1 MTTIKLA
8 EKVAGFSERD
18 TYSRAILNTDTD
30 GLLRYKTQRERAL
43 RNIQSNEDI
52 IVVKEELSSLKNE
65 LRDIK
70 ELLLKITKE
79 GK

>member
-1 MTTIKLA
+1 MATIQLV
-8 EKVAGFSERD
+8 EKISGFSERD
-18 TYSRAILNTDTD
+18 SHSRAILNTDTD
-30 GLLRYKTQRERAL
+30 GLLRYKLQKEKAL

-52 IVVKEELSSLKNE
+52 VVVKNELSSLKNE

-70 ELLLKITKE
+70 EMLLKITKE

>member
-30 GLLRYKTQRERAL
+30 GLLRYKLQKEKAL
-43 RNIQSNEDI
+43 RNIQDSEDI

>member
-30 GLLRYKTQRERAL
+30 GLLRYKLQKEKAL
-43 RNIQSNEDI
+43 RNIQDSEDI
-52 IVVKEELSSLKNE
+52 VVVKEELSSLKNE